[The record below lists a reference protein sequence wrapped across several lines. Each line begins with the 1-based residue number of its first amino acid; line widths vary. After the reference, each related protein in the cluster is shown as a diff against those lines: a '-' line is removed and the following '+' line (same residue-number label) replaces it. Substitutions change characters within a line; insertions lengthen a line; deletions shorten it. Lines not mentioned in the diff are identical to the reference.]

1 MNGVTQTL
9 HKTCNLCEA
18 TCGLLIDVQDNRVVR
33 IRADDE
39 DPFSRGHICP
49 KAIALRQIQED
60 PDRLKHPVRRTEAGW
75 ERISWEA
82 AFTEVSENLVRIQR
96 EHGDDA
102 VATYLGNPAAHNF
115 GMVFYLTPLY
125 RALASRNR
133 YSASSLDQ
141 NPAHA
146 ASLLLFGA
154 TLRIP
159 IPDID
164 RTHFL
169 LMLGANPV
177 VSNGSLMTAPGFKK
191 RMTALRERGG
201 RFVVIDPRY
210 TETAKIAD
218 EHLFIR
224 PGHDGL
230 LLASLLQ
237 VVFAEKLTQNNHV
250 WERIDGLDTL
260 QRAVE
265 PFEPETVA
273 ATVGIPA
280 AAIRQLARD
289 FAAAPSAVCY
299 GRIGICLNPFGT
311 LNVWLASALNIVTG
325 NFDRPGGAMFPTP
338 AIDLADLGKQ
348 IGGSTE
354 SWKTRVRGAPSFN
367 DEQPSACLAEEMSTP
382 GEGQIRGLLTLAG
395 NPALSA
401 PNGVAISRGLAGL
414 DFFCAVDFY
423 INETTRHANVIL
435 PPTWSL
441 EHDNYE
447 VIFHQFAV
455 HNTAKYSPPVLHA
468 AARTRH
474 DWQILIELALRIL
487 ERKESRP
494 LVRFGLRTLRASG
507 NFFSPRRLIDWALRN
522 GPYGDGFRP
531 WRRGLRIGE
540 LESRRKGIDLG
551 PLEPGLARSLQTDDG
566 RIALADPV
574 IIDELRRLA
583 TTIADASSR
592 RPQMVLIGRR
602 DPRTN
607 NSWLHNIPLAVKGP
621 DRCTLIV
628 HPDDAK
634 RLGPAD
640 AKPVVIRS
648 RVATRTAN
656 VAISD
661 EVMPGVVSLPH
672 GWGHDAE
679 GMRMRLASAHP
690 GINFNDLADDSVIEA
705 VVGNAVLNGIP
716 VELEA
721 ADPD

>member
-1 MNGVTQTL
+1 MTQTV

-18 TCGLLIDVQDNRVVR
+18 TCGLLIDVEDNRVVR

-49 KAIALRQIQED
+49 KAIALQQIQED
-60 PDRLKHPVRRTEAGW
+60 PDRLRHPVRRTETGW

-82 AFTEVSENLVRIQR
+82 AFAEVSENLVRIQR

-125 RALASRNR
+125 KALASRNR

-146 ASLLLFGA
+146 AALLLFGSIM
-154 TLRIP
+154 RIP
-159 IPDID
+159 VPDID
-164 RTHFL
+164 RTDFL

-177 VSNGSLMTAPGFKK
+177 VSNGSLMTAPGFRK
-191 RMTALRERGG
+191 RMTELRERGG
-201 RFVVIDPRY
+201 RLVVVDPRY

-230 LLASLLQ
+230 LLASLLR
-237 VVFAEKLTQNNHV
+237 VVFSQKLTRNNHV
-250 WERIDGLDTL
+250 WEKLDGLDAL
-260 QRAVE
+260 ERAVE
-265 PFEPETVA
+265 PFEPESVA
-273 ATVGIPA
+273 AHVGIA
-280 AAIRQLARD
+280 ADAIRQLARD
-289 FAAAPSAVCY
+289 FAAAPTAVCY
-299 GRIGICLNPFGT
+299 GRVGICLNPFGT
-311 LNVWLASALNIVTG
+311 LNVWLTSALNIVTG
-325 NFDRPGGAMFPTP
+325 NFDRAGGAMFPTP

-348 IGGSTE
+348 MGGTTE
-354 SWKTRVRGAPSFN
+354 NWKTRVRGAPSFS
-367 DEQPSACLAEEMSTP
+367 DEQPSACLAEEMLTP
-382 GEGQIRGLLTLAG
+382 GQGQIRGLLTLAG

-401 PNGVAISRGLAGL
+401 PNGVAIDRGLAGL

-423 INETTRHANVIL
+423 INETSRHANVIL

-447 VIFHQFAV
+447 VVFHQFAV
-455 HNTAKYSPPVLHA
+455 HNTAKYSPAVLEPSAH
-468 AARTRH
+468 TRH
-474 DWQILIELALRIL
+474 DWQILIELAMRIY
-487 ERKESRP
+487 EQKEPRSG
-494 LVRFGLRTLRASG
+494 VRLGLRALRACG
-507 NFFSPRRLIDWALRN
+507 NFFSPRRLIGWALRN

-540 LESRRKGIDLG
+540 LESQRKGIDLG
-551 PLEPGLARSLQTDDG
+551 PLEACLSRGLQTENG
-566 RIALADPV
+566 RITLAHPV
-574 IIDELRRLA
+574 IIGELERLA
-583 TTIADASSR
+583 TTITPS
-592 RPQMVLIGRR
+592 PIGQHKLVMIGRR

-607 NSWLHNIPLAVKGP
+607 NSWLHNTPLAVKGP

-634 RLGPAD
+634 RFGLDG
-640 AKPVVIRS
+640 AKRVSIRS
-648 RVATRTAN
+648 RVATRTAGLK
-656 VAISD
+656 ISD
-661 EVMPGVVSLPH
+661 EVMAGVVSLPH
-672 GWGHDAE
+672 GWGHGAD

-721 ADPD
+721 VDPE

>member
-1 MNGVTQTL
+1 MSRATHTV

-18 TCGLLIDVQDNRVVR
+18 TCGLLIDVEGNQAVR
-33 IRADDE
+33 IRGDE
-39 DPFSRGHICP
+39 DDPFSRGHICP

-60 PDRLKHPVRRTEAGW
+60 PDRLRHPVRRTAAGW

-82 AFTEVSENLVRIQR
+82 AFAEVSENLVRLQR

-102 VATYLGNPAAHNF
+102 VATYLGNPAAHNI

-146 ASLLLFGA
+146 ASLMLFGA

-164 RTHFL
+164 RTDFL

-191 RMTALRERGG
+191 RMKGLRERGG
-201 RFVVIDPRY
+201 RFVVVDPRY
-210 TETAKIAD
+210 TETARIAD
-218 EHLFIR
+218 EHHFIR

-230 LLASLLQ
+230 LLASLLH
-237 VVFAEKLTQNNHV
+237 VVFSEKRTRNNHV
-250 WERIDGLDTL
+250 WEHLDGVDTL
-260 QRAVE
+260 ERALQ
-265 PFEPETVA
+265 PFAPETVCA
-273 ATVGIPA
+273 QVGIEA
-280 AAIRQLARD
+280 DAIRQLARD
-289 FAAAPSAVCY
+289 FAAAPTAVCY
-299 GRIGICLNPFGT
+299 GRVGICLNPFGT
-311 LNVWLASALNIVTG
+311 LNVWLAHALNIVTG
-325 NFDRPGGAMFPTP
+325 NFDQVGGAMFPTP
-338 AIDLADLGKQ
+338 AIDLADLARQ
-348 IGGSTE
+348 IGGETKD
-354 SWKTRVRGAPSFN
+354 WKTRVRGAPSFN

-382 GEGQIRGLLTLAG
+382 GKGQIRGLLTLAG

-401 PNGVAISRGLAGL
+401 PNGVAIDKGLAGL

-447 VIFHQFAV
+447 VLFHQFAV
-455 HNTAKYSPPVLHA
+455 HNTAKYSPPVIEPAPH
-468 AARTRH
+468 TRH
-474 DWQILIELALRIL
+474 DWQILIELAMRIL
-487 ERKESRP
+487 EQKESRP
-494 LVRFGLRTLRASG
+494 IVRFGLRSLRACG
-507 NFFSPRRLIDWALRN
+507 NFFSPKRLIGWALRN

-531 WRRGLRIGE
+531 WRRGLHIGE
-540 LESRRKGIDLG
+540 LESQRKGIDLG
-551 PLEPGLARSLQTDDG
+551 PLEPCLSRVLQTQDN
-566 RIALADPV
+566 RIEMSHPV
-574 IIDELRRLA
+574 ILAELGRLSA
-583 TTIADASSR
+583 TIAADTAGDQ
-592 RPQMVLIGRR
+592 PLVMIGRR

-607 NSWLHNIPLAVKGP
+607 NSWLHNTPLAVKGP

-628 HPDDAK
+628 HPDDAR
-634 RLGPAD
+634 RLGLQD
-640 AKPVVIRS
+640 AKHVSIRS
-648 RVATRTAN
+648 RVATRTAKLT
-656 VAISD
+656 ISD

-672 GWGHDAE
+672 GWGHGAE
-679 GMRMRLASAHP
+679 GMRMALASANA
-690 GINFNDLADDSVIEA
+690 GINFNDMADDSVIEA
-705 VVGNAVLNGIP
+705 VVGNAILNGIP

-721 ADPD
+721 ADSL

>member
-1 MNGVTQTL
+1 MSRETQTI

-18 TCGLLIDVQDNRVVR
+18 TCGLLIDVKGNRAVR

-49 KAIALRQIQED
+49 KAIALGQIQED
-60 PDRLKHPVRRTEAGW
+60 PDRLRHPVRRTAEGW
-75 ERISWEA
+75 ERITWEA
-82 AFTEVSENLVRIQR
+82 AFSEVSENLVRIQR
-96 EHGDDA
+96 EYGDDA

-146 ASLLLFGA
+146 ASLFLFGA

-159 IPDID
+159 VPDID
-164 RTHFL
+164 RTDFL

-177 VSNGSLMTAPGFKK
+177 VSNGSLMTAPGFGK
-191 RMTALRERGG
+191 RVRELHERGG
-201 RFVVIDPRY
+201 RFVVVDPRH
-210 TETAKIAD
+210 TETAELAD

-230 LLASLLQ
+230 LLASLLR
-237 VVFAEKLTQNNHV
+237 VVLSEKRTRNNHV
-250 WERIDGLDTL
+250 WEQIDGLEGL
-260 QRAVE
+260 ERAVE
-265 PFEPETVA
+265 PFEPESVA
-273 ATVGIPA
+273 ARVGIA
-280 AAIRQLARD
+280 ADAIRQLARD

-299 GRIGICLNPFGT
+299 GRIGICQNPFGT
-311 LNVWLASALNIVTG
+311 LNNWLVSALNIVTG
-325 NFDRPGGAMFPTP
+325 NFDRAGGAMFPTP
-338 AIDLADLGKQ
+338 AIDLADIGRQLGGK
-348 IGGSTE
+348 TE
-354 SWKTRVRGAPSFN
+354 DWKTRVRGAPSFN

-401 PNGVAISRGLAGL
+401 PNGIAIDRGLAGL

-441 EHDNYE
+441 EHENYE
-447 VIFHQFAV
+447 VVFHQFAV
-455 HNTAKYSPPVLHA
+455 HNTAKYSRPVLTPSPG
-468 AARTRH
+468 TRH
-474 DWQILIELALRIL
+474 DWQILIELAMRIF
-487 ERKESRP
+487 EQKETRS
-494 LVRFGLRTLRASG
+494 LVRLGLRLLRASG
-507 NFFSPRRLIDWALRN
+507 NFFSPRRLMDWALRN
-522 GPYGDGFRP
+522 GPYGDRFRP
-531 WRRGLRIGE
+531 WRRGLRIGG
-540 LESRRKGIDLG
+540 LESHRKDIDLG
-551 PLEPGLARSLQTDDG
+551 PLEPCLSRVLQTQNG
-566 RIALADPV
+566 RIELAHPV
-574 IIDELRRLA
+574 ITSELERLS
-583 TTIADASSR
+583 TTIASG
-592 RPQMVLIGRR
+592 PTEGPKMVMIGRR

-607 NSWLHNIPLAVKGP
+607 NSWMHNVPLAVKGP
-621 DRCTLIV
+621 DRCNLIV

-634 RLGPAD
+634 LLGLD
-640 AKPVVIRS
+640 GAKHVSIRS
-648 RVATRTAN
+648 RVATR
-656 VAISD
+656 VARLTISD

-672 GWGHDAE
+672 GWGHGVQ
-679 GMRMRLASAHP
+679 GMRMQVASAHP
-690 GINFNDLADDSVIEA
+690 GISFNDLADDSVIEA

-721 ADPD
+721 VDSG